1 MCLMIS
7 YYGCGKKEVVNIY
20 ESEEYKAL
28 TKAKK
33 FNDAIQRELDVISK
47 RVKEV
52 SKKDNIVPADYPEPY
67 KAQWEETHSL
77 KKKPDINGG
86 QAIWSIACF
95 RCHMYGTNGA
105 TLLQEK
111 EYWDAAAS
119 KGIDE
124 LFESVWEGK
133 QGEDGVMPAKGF
145 CNLCS
150 EDEIRKSVFYIFHLA
165 KKVQVAEENKSNS

>member
-1 MCLMIS
+1 MLNIKLNKGCAFYFLICLMIS
-7 YYGCGKKEVVNIY
+7 FYGCVKKEVVNIY
-20 ESEEYKAL
+20 ESEEYKTL
-28 TKAKK
+28 TK
-33 FNDAIQRELDVISK
+33 
-47 RVKEV
+47 KE
-52 SKKDNIVPADYPEPY
+52 
-67 KAQWEETHSL
+67 
-77 KKKPDINGG
+77 INGG
-86 QAIWSIACF
+86 EAIWAIACF

-124 LFESVWEGK
+124 LFESVWKGK
-133 QGEDGVMPAKGF
+133 QGEGGVMPAKGF

-165 KKVQVAEENKSNS
+165 KKVQAAEENKSNS